1 MQLLVERIAG
11 IDIGKAGL
19 TCCVRIPDP
28 GRAGRRKQ
36 VIRSYT
42 TMSAQLRRLADW
54 LTENQVTRV
63 IMEGTSDY
71 WKPVFYLLEAAGFD
85 VWLVNAHQVKGVP
98 GRRKTDAIDAAWL
111 AQIGECELVS
121 PSFVPPPP
129 IRRLRD
135 LTRYRTVL
143 VREHTR
149 QVQRLEKLL
158 EDAGIKLSV
167 VASSIAGASARAM
180 ICALIAGQ
188 RDPLALA
195 DLAKGKL
202 KRKRADLIEALTGQ
216 FDEHHAFLCQQML
229 THLDQLQA
237 QISQLDQRINTELEP
252 YRAQAAQLDTIYGI
266 ADTAA
271 ARLIAE
277 IGVDMSIFPTAQHLT
292 SWARTAPRTRQSGA
306 TTTTA
311 TTGKGNP
318 WLAEVLGEIA
328 TAIARSPTYLGTRH
342 RRLAARR
349 GKLRAIVATSR
360 HILTITWHLLSDPT
374 HTTVFHDL
382 GPDYHLTRTNT
393 TQRTRQL
400 VRQLQALGHH
410 VTLHPTQPPPAT
422 TPA

>member
-1 MQLLVERIAG
+1 MQVLVERIAG
-11 IDIGKAGL
+11 IDIGKASL

-36 VIRSYT
+36 TVRTYT
-42 TMSAQLRRLADW
+42 TMSAQLWRLADW
-54 LTENQVTRV
+54 LTETQVTRV
-63 IMEGTSDY
+63 VMEGTSDY

-121 PSFVPPPP
+121 PSFVPPAP

-135 LTRYRTVL
+135 LTRYRTVV

-167 VASSIAGASARAM
+167 VASSIVGVSGRAM
-180 ICALIAGQ
+180 LSALIAGQ
-188 RDPLALA
+188 RDPLVLA

-202 KRKRADLIEALTGQ
+202 KRKRADLIEALTGR
-216 FDEHHAFLCQQML
+216 FDEHHAFICGQML
-229 THLDQLQA
+229 THLGQLETQTA
-237 QISQLDQRINTELEP
+237 QIEQRINAELEP
-252 YRAQAAQLDTIYGI
+252 YRPQLAQLDSIYGI
-266 ADTAA
+266 AETAA

-277 IGVDMSIFPTAQHLT
+277 LGVDMSVFPTAQHLT

-306 TTTTA
+306 ATKGG

-328 TAIARSPTYLGTRH
+328 SGIARSNTYLGTRH

-360 HILTITWHLLSDPT
+360 HVLTIIWHLLSDPT
-374 HTTVFHDL
+374 HQTQFHDL

-393 TQRTRQL
+393 TQRTRNL

-410 VTLHPTQPPPAT
+410 VTL
-422 TPA
+422 TPAA

>member
-1 MQLLVERIAG
+1 MQVFVERIAG
-11 IDIGKAGL
+11 IDIGKANL

-36 VIRSYT
+36 TVRTYT
-42 TMSAQLRRLADW
+42 TMTGQLHRLADW
-54 LTENQVTRV
+54 LTEQQVTRV
-63 IMEGTSDY
+63 VMEGTSDY
-71 WKPVFYLLEAAGFD
+71 WKPVFYLLEAAGFE
-85 VWLVNAHQVKGVP
+85 VWLVNAYQVKGVP

-111 AQIGECELVS
+111 AQVGECELVS

-135 LTRYRTVL
+135 LTRYRTTQ

-149 QVQRLEKLL
+149 EVQRLEKLL

-167 VASSIAGASARAM
+167 VASSIVGVSGRAM
-180 ICALIAGQ
+180 LAALIAGQ
-188 RDPLALA
+188 RDPLVLA
-195 DLAKGKL
+195 ELAKGKL
-202 KRKRADLIEALTGQ
+202 RRKRADLIEALTGR
-216 FDEHHAFLCQQML
+216 FEAHHAFLCQQML

-237 QISQLDQRINTELEP
+237 HIAELEDRINLELEP
-252 YRAQAAQLDTIYGI
+252 YRAQLAQLDSVYGI
-266 ADTAA
+266 AETAA

-277 IGVDMSIFPTAQHLT
+277 LGVEMSVFPTAQHLT

-306 TTTTA
+306 TTKGA

-328 TAIARSPTYLGTRH
+328 TAIARSPTHLGNRH

-360 HILTITWHLLSDPT
+360 HVLTICWHLLSDPT

-393 TQRTRQL
+393 NQRTRQL

-410 VTLHPTQPPPAT
+410 VTLTPTQPA
-422 TPA
+422 

>member
-1 MQLLVERIAG
+1 MQVFVERIAG
-11 IDIGKAGL
+11 IDIGKAEV

-36 VIRSYT
+36 TIRTYT
-42 TMSAQLRRLADW
+42 TMTAQLHRLADW

-63 IMEGTSDY
+63 VMEATSDY
-71 WKPVFYLLEAAGFD
+71 WKPVFYLLEAAGFE
-85 VWLVNAHQVKGVP
+85 VRLVNAHQVKGVP

-135 LTRYRTVL
+135 LTRYRTTL

-149 QVQRLEKLL
+149 EVQRLEKLL

-167 VASSIAGASARAM
+167 VASSIVGASGRAM
-180 ICALIAGQ
+180 LTALINGQ

-202 KRKRADLIEALTGQ
+202 KRKRAALIEALTGR
-216 FDEHHAFLCQQML
+216 FDEHHAFLCRQML
-229 THLDQLQA
+229 TRLDQLETQTA
-237 QISQLDQRINTELEP
+237 QLDERINLELEP
-252 YRAQAAQLDTIYGI
+252 YRPQLAQLDSIYGI

-277 IGVDMSIFPTAQHLT
+277 LGVDMSIFPTAQHLG
-292 SWARTAPRTRQSGA
+292 SWARTAPRTRQSG
-306 TTTTA
+306 TTTKGG

-328 TAIARSPTYLGTRH
+328 SAIARSNTHLGTRH

-360 HILTITWHLLSDPT
+360 HVLTISWHLLSDPT
-374 HTTVFHDL
+374 HQTVFHDL

-400 VRQLQALGHH
+400 VRQLQNLGHH
-410 VTLHPTQPPPAT
+410 VTLTPATQPAQPQPA
-422 TPA
+422 

>member
-1 MQLLVERIAG
+1 MQVLVERIAG
-11 IDIGKAGL
+11 IDIGKASL
-19 TCCVRIPDP
+19 TCCVRVPDP
-28 GRAGRRKQ
+28 GRGGRRKQ
-36 VIRSYT
+36 AIRTYT
-42 TMSAQLRRLADW
+42 TMTAQLWRLADW
-54 LTENQVTRV
+54 LAENQVTRV
-63 IMEGTSDY
+63 VMEGTSDY
-71 WKPVFYLLEAAGFD
+71 WKPVFYLLEAAGLEC
-85 VWLVNAHQVKGVP
+85 WLVNAHQVKGVP
-98 GRRKTDAIDAAWL
+98 GRRKSDVIDAAWL

-135 LTRYRTVL
+135 LTRYRTTQ

-149 QVQRLEKLL
+149 EVQRLEKLL

-167 VASSIAGASARAM
+167 VASDIVGASGRAM
-180 ICALIAGQ
+180 LAALIAGQ

-202 KRKRADLIEALTGQ
+202 KRKRADLIEALTGR
-216 FDEHHAFLCQQML
+216 FEEHHAFLCRQML
-229 THLDQLQA
+229 TRLDQLQTH
-237 QISQLDQRINTELEP
+237 ITQLEERINLELEP
-252 YRAQAAQLDTIYGI
+252 YRAQLAQLDSIYGI
-266 ADTAA
+266 AETAA

-277 IGVDMSIFPTAQHLT
+277 LGVDMSVFPTAQRLS

-306 TTTTA
+306 TTKSA

-328 TAIARSPTYLGTRH
+328 TAIARSPTHLGTRH

-360 HILTITWHLLSDPT
+360 HVLTICWHLLSDPT

-400 VRQLQALGHH
+400 VRQLQNLGHH
-410 VTLHPTQPPPAT
+410 VTL
-422 TPA
+422 TPAQPA